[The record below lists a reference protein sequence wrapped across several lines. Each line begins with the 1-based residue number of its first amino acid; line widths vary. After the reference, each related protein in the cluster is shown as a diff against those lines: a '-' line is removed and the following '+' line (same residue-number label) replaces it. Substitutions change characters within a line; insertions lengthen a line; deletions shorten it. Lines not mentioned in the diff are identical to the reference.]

1 MMKKR
6 TFRILIIVFS
16 CIIMGYF
23 LVGTILNPSVYEV
36 SRCLLFGLHLGY
48 YTYCLYSTYEGGE
61 IED

>member
-36 SRCLLFGLHLGY
+36 TRCLLFGLYLGY
-48 YTYCLYSTYEGGE
+48 YTYCLYSIYEGGE